1 MMQRD
6 DLTFRYAHKEEAA
19 ILHEYDSRIFG
30 DSWSEKSY
38 LESIFSSTQL
48 VPVAADTETGEIA
61 AFAAVS
67 YVLDEANINRIAV
80 IPEFRGRGI
89 GTSLLE
95 WIEENIPDEV
105 TEINLEVRESNK
117 YAIEMYKNFGY
128 TVLGR
133 RKKFCRNPE
142 EDALL
147 MTKRKVDR

>member
-6 DLTFRYAHKEEAA
+6 DLTFRYAHKEEAT

-38 LESIFSSTQL
+38 LGSIFSSTEL
-48 VPVAADTETGEIA
+48 VPVAVDTETGEIA

-133 RKKFCRNPE
+133 RKKFYRNPE